1 MTKRTTSKTSAKPTK
16 PVERKL
22 TREAIDRLNE
32 TRERIMRGR
41 VFTDDSTDIVRRFRD
56 GRTSDSVTTHRG
68 QR

>member
-1 MTKRTTSKTSAKPTK
+1 MSRKIPQPHTQ

-22 TREAIDRLNE
+22 TKKTIERLNQ

-56 GRTSDSVTTHRG
+56 GGPDNATRAPRDER
-68 QR
+68 